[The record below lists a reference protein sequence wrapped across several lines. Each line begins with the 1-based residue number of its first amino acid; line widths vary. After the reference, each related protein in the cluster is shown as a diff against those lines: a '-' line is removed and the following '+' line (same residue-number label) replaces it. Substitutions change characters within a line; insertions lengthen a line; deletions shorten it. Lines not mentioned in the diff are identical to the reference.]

1 MISHGLSNKTSLK
14 GYPESPVRQVGVTFL
29 FTETV
34 KKMRNEP
41 LIEYG
46 IAVDPVSR
54 VISFSLVSSIFR
66 KSLKYVYKTEVIE
79 PPNDKTISLV

>member
-1 MISHGLSNKTSLK
+1 MISRGLSNKTSLK
-14 GYPESPVRQVGVTFL
+14 GYPESATTRVGMTFL
-29 FTETV
+29 FTGTV
-34 KKMRNEP
+34 KKMRNDK

-54 VISFSLVSSIFR
+54 IISFSLVSSIFR

-79 PPNDKTISLV
+79 PPNDKTIYLV

>member
-14 GYPESPVRQVGVTFL
+14 GYPESPVRQVGMTFL

-34 KKMRNEP
+34 KKMRNDN

-66 KSLKYVYKTEVIE
+66 KSSKYTYKTEVFNL
-79 PPNDKTISLV
+79 PHHKTINLV